1 MVFCTLLQSYKYRI
15 MRLCSTQ
22 LVNNFTPWLLKEE
35 NWNHV
40 HATIDEIKAKAFFAR
55 RPSFIRA

>member
-1 MVFCTLLQSYKYRI
+1 

-55 RPSFIRA
+55 RPSFIHA